1 MRPLIP
7 RVTLLACT
15 LLLSLAASA
24 ADPPPEKPIALIS
37 AFIPEWKALVQRV
50 SDPVDDRINGVPFV
64 TGSLGGKRVVLMMS
78 GISMVNA
85 AMNAQLLLDH
95 YPVRAIV
102 FSGIAGGA
110 DPALKIGDVAVP
122 AEWRQ
127 SLETVFARQTRQ
139 GFKPEYFDG
148 QPVLPNFGMMFPNRV
163 EVGNQDTPPRYR
175 DWFQAD
181 AGLLAVA
188 RQVADGVQLY
198 HCATPTRCLAHQPR
212 VVVGGAGVSGPA
224 FVDNKAYRQYVFT
237 IFHARVI
244 DMESAAVAQVAF
256 ANQVPFIA
264 FRSLSDLAGG
274 DEKEN
279 QMTTF
284 MDLAAANSAIVVSA
298 FIAALP

>member
-1 MRPLIP
+1 M
-7 RVTLLACT
+7 
-15 LLLSLAASA
+15 
-24 ADPPPEKPIALIS
+24 
-37 AFIPEWKALVQRV
+37 
-50 SDPVDDRINGVPFV
+50 
-64 TGSLGGKRVVLMMS
+64 VVLMMS
-78 GISMVNA
+78 GMSMVNA
-85 AMNAQLLLDH
+85 AMNTQLLLDRF
-95 YPVRAIV
+95 PVATIV

-110 DPALKIGDVAVP
+110 DPELRIGDVAVP
-122 AEWRQ
+122 ERWRQ
-127 SLETVFARQTRQ
+127 SLETVFARATPN
-139 GFKPEYFDG
+139 GFKPEHFDN
-148 QPVLPNFGMMFPNRV
+148 QPDLPNFGMMFPNGV
-163 EVGNQDTPPRYR
+163 QVGNQDEAPRYH
-175 DWFQAD
+175 DWFHVD
-181 AGLLAVA
+181 PHLLAVA
-188 RQVADGVQLY
+188 RQVAGGAQLA
-198 HCATPTRCLAHQPR
+198 HCATPERCLDHLPR

>member
-24 ADPPPEKPIALIS
+24 AESPPEKPIALIS

-198 HCATPTRCLAHQPR
+198 HC
-212 VVVGGAGVSGPA
+212 
-224 FVDNKAYRQYVFT
+224 VDNKDYRQYVFT